1 MESRGCRKLGVG
13 VFHTRR
19 VEMVRYSQV
28 HRELRLAWFVS
39 DLGYNEVNYLIN
51 FKRIPRLLCGLL
63 GTEEQTEEVSKA
75 LPMPGTLPTA
85 HPLPQTN
92 KAPACLV
99 RLVTGSPDHV
109 LTFLMAL
116 SSLPCES

>member
-19 VEMVRYSQV
+19 VETVRYSQV
-28 HRELRLAWFVS
+28 HRELRLAWSIS

-63 GTEEQTEEVSKA
+63 GTEEQTEEVNKA
-75 LPMPGTLPTA
+75 LAHAWHTPQLPILF
-85 HPLPQTN
+85 P
-92 KAPACLV
+92 K
-99 RLVTGSPDHV
+99 
-109 LTFLMAL
+109 LTRH
-116 SSLPCES
+116 